1 MENIDALQGI
11 ERGDAVDE
19 DTLLRLVS
27 AKLVDVVSNVQSHGR
42 KLMFVGFT
50 PEGYRLLEQNNA
62 LLVSDLERQI
72 IHAVVR
78 NFLDR
83 HEPTSTR
90 TLLKQFKSPIGTALR
105 RLADRGVLEV
115 VNNTYLNEIYLPKAI
130 AFYHCGDS
138 AALAFA
144 RRSTEIVLRVLPIL
158 FDRELES
165 PQGSDQ
171 RQFASDEVEKEARA
185 IDSSVEPNAIFT
197 GLFLAQEFSV
207 FTGIRRDDKQ
217 VGIVSFSLGERVYET
232 QYMDWAEHIRRSNIS
247 LVNDWQYAKSENQ
260 KTKPVSLEND
270 ATLIPTV
277 DGPLSLF
284 IRDTDPDS
292 DNRKVFVVHGHAE
305 KPKQAVADFLRSGG
319 LEPIILHEQPNEGK
333 TIIEKFHSDV
343 VGFAVVLL
351 TPDDFGGPTGHRE
364 KALPRARQNV
374 VLELGYFMGKLGRG
388 KVCCL
393 YVEGVELPSDYQGV
407 LWLPYD
413 DSGAWRDQ
421 LAKELSAAGIEFH
434 SRALAA
440 ATKKTLNEDI

>member
-158 FDRELES
+158 FKRELEAE
-165 PQGSDQ
+165 GGDQ
-171 RQFASDEVEKEARA
+171 KQFTAEDVLQEA
-185 IDSSVEPNAIFT
+185 
-197 GLFLAQEFSV
+197 
-207 FTGIRRDDKQ
+207 
-217 VGIVSFSLGERVYET
+217 
-232 QYMDWAEHIRRSNIS
+232 
-247 LVNDWQYAKSENQ
+247 
-260 KTKPVSLEND
+260 
-270 ATLIPTV
+270 
-277 DGPLSLF
+277 
-284 IRDTDPDS
+284 
-292 DNRKVFVVHGHAE
+292 
-305 KPKQAVADFLRSGG
+305 
-319 LEPIILHEQPNEGK
+319 
-333 TIIEKFHSDV
+333 
-343 VGFAVVLL
+343 
-351 TPDDFGGPTGHRE
+351 
-364 KALPRARQNV
+364 
-374 VLELGYFMGKLGRG
+374 
-388 KVCCL
+388 
-393 YVEGVELPSDYQGV
+393 
-407 LWLPYD
+407 
-413 DSGAWRDQ
+413 
-421 LAKELSAAGIEFH
+421 
-434 SRALAA
+434 
-440 ATKKTLNEDI
+440 